1 VGSVDVKDRVVVV
14 TGGASGIGRALCRAF
29 ARAGASAVVVAD
41 IDESGAA
48 AVADEFGDR
57 GRAVA
62 TDVGSEPDVVRLV
75 ATAEEE
81 FGRID
86 LFCSNAGII
95 VGGGFEVPDDA
106 WDRIW
111 RINVLSHV
119 FAARAVL
126 PAMLARGDGYMLHT
140 ASAAGLLTQIG
151 SAPYSVTKH
160 AVVGLVEWLAI
171 THGDS
176 GVGFSCL
183 CPQGVW
189 TNMTGG
195 GGRRRDPS
203 ELATSTAGRD
213 GFLEAEEVA
222 DIVVAGLAEN
232 RFLILPHPEVATYE
246 RRRAGDRERWL
257 NGMRR
262 VQASLRPRS

>member
-1 VGSVDVKDRVVVV
+1 VEVKDRVVVV

-29 ARAGASAVVVAD
+29 ARVGAAAVVVAD
-41 IDESGAA
+41 VDADGARS
-48 AVADEFGDR
+48 VADEFGDR
-57 GRAVA
+57 GRAVT
-62 TDVGSEPDVVRLV
+62 TDVSSEADIVALVRG
-75 ATAEEE
+75 TEEE
-81 FGRID
+81 FGKID

-95 VGGGFEVPDDA
+95 VGGGVETSNEQ

-111 RINVLSHV
+111 KVNVLAHI

-126 PAMLARGDGYMLHT
+126 PKMLERGEGYLLST

-160 AVVGLVEWLAI
+160 AAVALAEWLSI
-171 THGDS
+171 TYGDRGI
-176 GVGFSCL
+176 GVSCL

-203 ELATSTAGRD
+203 EVARSTAGRD

-222 DIVVAGLAEN
+222 DIVLAALAEN

-246 RRRAGDRERWL
+246 ERRAGDRERWL
-257 NGMRR
+257 RGMRR
-262 VQASLRPRS
+262 IQASMRPPAT